1 MKYLPSFIIYSL
13 DRPGNARVFGNTYT
27 MHDAMEKGFN
37 DLDWAG
43 HQAVR
48 GFYKGESELSYVAPL
63 GELDS
68 IRHAAACTQQEC
80 ILIVENGSAYLEYL
94 PTLRREYL
102 GQWSQ
107 ISKIQAEGLD
117 NYTVYNDKYFAAIGA

>member
-13 DRPGNARVFGNTYT
+13 DRPGNPYLMSDCVA
-27 MHDAMEKGFN
+27 KGFK
-37 DLDWAG
+37 DPDWSG
-43 HQAVR
+43 HKIVK

-63 GELDS
+63 CELAS
-68 IRHAAACTQQEC
+68 VRHAAACTNQEC
-80 ILIVENGSAYLEYL
+80 ILVVENGSAYLETTSLFTGWRYA
-94 PTLRREYL
+94 REYI

-107 ISKIQAEGLD
+107 ISKLQAESLD